1 MHRALL
7 LDRKAALC
15 HKNEI
20 PYEYKT
26 RINHMHAFI
35 EIQTKFIQ
43 QTNSKIPF
51 DCFSSLQQQSLLI
64 YRPGLL
70 KATTLFSIYMKVV
83 FY

>member
-43 QTNSKIPF
+43 QTNYKIP
-51 DCFSSLQQQSLLI
+51 L
-64 YRPGLL
+64 
-70 KATTLFSIYMKVV
+70 
-83 FY
+83 